1 MKQDI
6 TNVTVAGH
14 RFTVMHTVALTN
26 EFSFD
31 AIYIGD
37 HPDDVL
43 QLLLNKGVF
52 CGIVVAVAALSTPN
66 APDLDEDPDDLAM
79 FSDTE
84 ARAVLE
90 LFDAT
95 EANK

>member
-1 MKQDI
+1 
-6 TNVTVAGH
+6 
-14 RFTVMHTVALTN
+14 MHTVALTN

-52 CGIVVAVAALSTPN
+52 CGIAFAVAALNTPS
-66 APDLDEDPDDLAM
+66 APELDEAPDDLAL
-79 FSDTE
+79 FDSTE
-84 ARAVLE
+84 ARAINE
-90 LFDAT
+90 SRSA
-95 EANK
+95 